1 MKRKNS
7 DIDFNK
13 IFKGKKIPLLTL
25 DERWHALFPD
35 YNKPVS
41 VKVIENNLND
51 LIKQQGKLINDMKG
65 LKQLKNKLLQ
75 EIITHMDVND
85 TKEGKLKAK
94 KLEKNQKLIK
104 EIGNKMKKIEDE
116 LIDLPY
122 KIKEMNEN
130 LIIESSIVCYERL
143 NVNNKKVAEISV
155 WVAKV
160 REDLKEKILEKQ
172 DMEMKNT
179 EIYSYMHDVLGAEL
193 MQELDEKLKT
203 K

>member
-1 MKRKNS
+1 MKRKND

-35 YNKPVS
+35 YNKPNS
-41 VKVIENNLND
+41 IKVMEDKLND
-51 LIKQQGKLINDMKG
+51 LIKQQGKLISNMKD
-65 LKQLKNKLLQ
+65 LKQLKSKLMQ

-104 EIGNKMKKIEDE
+104 DISNKMKQIEDE

-122 KIKEMNEN
+122 HIKAMNEK
-130 LIIESSIVCYERL
+130 LIIESSKVCYERL
-143 NVNNKKVAEISV
+143 NINNKKVADISV
-155 WVAKV
+155 WIAKV
-160 REDLKEKILEKQ
+160 REELKEKILEKQ

-193 MQELDEKLKT
+193 MQELDENLKT